1 MNYDSQ
7 NDGLVNL
14 LDFANNLGI
23 VGIRKD
29 IKPDDFPNIEDVTL
43 GQLYIDE
50 KYQRLLNENMIKKA
64 GHFNPDLYSP
74 LRLYRRPNLLLLMDN
89 MRVY

>member
-23 VGIRKD
+23 VGIRKE

-50 KYQRLLNENMIKKA
+50 KYQRLLNETMIKKA
-64 GHFNPDLYSP
+64 GILILIFIVLYVFIVVQTEKIC
-74 LRLYRRPNLLLLMDN
+74 YC
-89 MRVY
+89 